1 MADLIRDRYRLNIP
15 SIDLL
20 EELREGPLAFERL
33 DPLVGCALRI
43 AGDAGWVPVVVTN
56 GPHEQQESRIRRTGL
71 DRYIADWVISEQA
84 GVSKPNPRIFA
95 LAAQRVRMR
104 LGGAW
109 VVGDSPEADI
119 GGAAAM
125 GLPSVWLHRGRE
137 WLDKRYAPTRVVG
150 NVIQGLSA
158 DHGPPHGLNS
168 VAPAPIAAPRNV
180 RARVAR
186 YRGEKGVEP
195 MAVVVLR
202 RAQIPVPSFSEETLQ
217 CESTISPAP
226 PPCAGAAAGSTTT
239 NRVS

>member
-1 MADLIRDRYRLNIP
+1 MPLVLLALDDTLLDRSGAFRLWAKGFLDEIGASHDDLDWLLSVDADGLTPRWDLADLIQDRYHLDIP

-20 EELREGPLAFERL
+20 EELHDGPLAYEKL
-33 DPLVGCALRI
+33 DPMVGCALQI
-43 AGDAGWVPVVVTN
+43 AGDAGFVPVVVTN
-56 GPHEQQESRIRRTGL
+56 GQVDLQEGRIRRTGL
-71 DRYIADWVISEQA
+71 DRYVADWVISEQA

-137 WLDKRYAPTRVVG
+137 WVDDRFAPTRVVG

-158 DHGPPHGLNS
+158 
-168 VAPAPIAAPRNV
+168 IMAAPR
-180 RARVAR
+180 
-186 YRGEKGVEP
+186 
-195 MAVVVLR
+195 
-202 RAQIPVPSFSEETLQ
+202 
-217 CESTISPAP
+217 
-226 PPCAGAAAGSTTT
+226 
-239 NRVS
+239 

>member
-1 MADLIRDRYRLNIP
+1 MPLVFLALDDTLLDRSGAFRLWAKGFLEEVGAPRDDLDWLLSVDADGLTSRWDLADAVRDRYRLRVN

-20 EELREGPLAFERL
+20 EELTQGPLAYEKL
-33 DPLVGCALRI
+33 DPLVACALRI

-56 GPHEQQESRIRRTGL
+56 GPVEQQEARIRRTGL
-71 DRYIADWVISEQA
+71 DRYVADWVISEQA

-109 VVGDSPEADI
+109 VLGDSPEADI

-137 WLDKRYAPTRVVG
+137 WVDARFAPTRVAG

-158 DHGPPHGLNS
+158 
-168 VAPAPIAAPRNV
+168 IMAAR
-180 RARVAR
+180 
-186 YRGEKGVEP
+186 
-195 MAVVVLR
+195 
-202 RAQIPVPSFSEETLQ
+202 
-217 CESTISPAP
+217 
-226 PPCAGAAAGSTTT
+226 
-239 NRVS
+239 